1 MIKLL
6 FGLIAILGTFTTFAF
21 ASSGPGTRLNCQ
33 YTQGEKVSVQLNIGA
48 FGNFA
53 IFKAASMNKAERT
66 EILSQNETP
75 YELVLDGYM
84 PEGWTHGTT
93 FRINLQKSSPFHDIL
108 IDDPNGKFQ
117 RLSMTCNGQ
126 WAM

>member
-1 MIKLL
+1 MKKSIVV
-6 FGLIAILGTFTTFAF
+6 FFTILTALTSAF
-21 ASSGPGTRLNCQ
+21 ASNGPGTRLNCQ
-33 YTQGEKVSVQLNIGA
+33 YTQGEKVLVQLNIGA

-53 IFKAASMNKAERT
+53 LFKAKSMDKAERT
-66 EILSQNETP
+66 DILSHYETP

-84 PEGWTHGTT
+84 PEGWTRGTA
-93 FRINLQKSSPFHDIL
+93 FRINLQKNSPFHDIL